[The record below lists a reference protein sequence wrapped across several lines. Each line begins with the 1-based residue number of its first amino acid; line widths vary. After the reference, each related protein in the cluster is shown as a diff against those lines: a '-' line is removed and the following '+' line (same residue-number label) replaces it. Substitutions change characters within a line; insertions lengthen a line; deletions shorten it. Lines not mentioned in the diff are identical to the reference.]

1 MSSLKSLYQSSREG
15 NTISKYLK
23 ASAPATLGD
32 GIESEEHLASLR
44 EKKQYFLPPVDYS
57 EPENFVKFGS
67 AEQYYNNAF
76 EYIASYYPYD
86 GSSLEK
92 TQFYN
97 DINPLEKY
105 TLEAIYPRSTGF
117 VSIGAPYTVIK
128 LNSSKYDEVIVP
140 NYIQAKGGPHVNTRF
155 DELKDRTS
163 NLEFGGT
170 NGTTV
175 EFFMKKDTLINPN
188 GITETSRNMAIFDLT
203 NGVLTANSGS
213 ENYGRLRIAIH
224 SGSETQFHVTML
236 SGTNGFLETPIPS
249 TADQITISD
258 GSWRNFSFVFD
269 TSKQPASVD
278 FYVNGTCI
286 ETGITASA
294 AVNIDGSKLIG
305 LVTGTLIGNI
315 GGVRQDPSTFGS
327 ANMPE
332 GSGKLSASLDEFR
345 FWKKVRNGEQVGRH
359 WFTNVEGGSDKY
371 DANVSLGVYYKFNEG
386 VTLTSSI
393 DKIMLDY
400 SGRVS
405 NGNYINYSSAVS
417 VARNTGSAIDQL
429 ALESVKERGTPIIR
443 KRNPLY
449 VATKNAY
456 QLTGSNYDYGNSARL
471 INHLPS
477 WVTEQEEAG
486 SNEIVGLTQIMSSYF
501 DTLYNQL
508 TALRQLKYNKYISG
522 SLTDSIDEF
531 TFNDRLVDNAGIR
544 TPELFENIGVLG
556 QFFQRDEAI
565 NFDQQLVDIKNS
577 IYKNIYNNI
586 SYILKSKGNEKSIR
600 NFIRCLG
607 VGEEILSLNTYP
619 DNTDYDVSSSYLSS
633 VSKKKYADFT
643 SLLYQGD
650 SEATVYQYYDS
661 SNSNSVGLISGSI
674 SGSDDQGQFAFSLQ
688 SSIVFPN
695 KDNTLALPY
704 DLPSIISSSLVG
716 FHVPEDTAVNST
728 ELTWTGSAADYGL
741 QLYAVRKPG
750 EYAEIVSP
758 TSKVKDAYFVVE
770 DRAGT
775 PLLVSDTYSNVYDN
789 QNWNFSLSL
798 RPKKYPFSSGVPGAS
813 ASNSTYELQL
823 YGTNYDTGVRKNSFT
838 ISTDLTNQ
846 AGMNILKSTKRI
858 YAGAHRTNFTGSVV
872 KSSDVRASS
881 IRYWTDYI
889 PPFVVDLQARDVDS
903 HGVYHPTRNAYL
915 FQTGSLSVAI
925 PSIQTLALNWDFETV
940 TGSNTSGRFIVADAS
955 SGSNNADYPATY
967 QGSYLSNIN
976 LRQHTGRGDFFRASS
991 TPVRKQYLSTEKL
1004 IPLEY
1009 TAQADMIRVPTTDDR
1024 AFSSFRKP
1032 SSTYFA
1038 VEKSMYRGISNRML
1052 HLFASIDE
1060 FNNLIGEPVNKYRL
1074 NYKAMEKLREIFFR
1088 KVQNDIPSLQKYLDY
1103 YKWLDTAMGQMVEQ
1117 LFPASARYAPSV
1129 RNIVE
1134 SHTLE
1139 RNKYQYKFPLIRD
1152 SRAFPQG
1159 GIIGEIGGGNT
1170 PIGVEGDPHN
1180 PSTLGPER
1188 PIDDNPSNQPGQGAG
1203 RQAPGIGQDGV
1214 PEDVFQQPP
1223 ENNYGEGNDRD
1234 GQMAP
1239 APPPPE
1245 PIDPD
1250 EGRVVADEN
1259 PGLGR
1264 EDNNYGRDDDR
1275 DGQVAPPPEN
1285 IDPDQ
1290 GRQGPARG
1298 AGQNPGLGQGQGGG
1312 NFNPPGGGYS

>member
-1 MSSLKSLYQSSREG
+1 MSSLKSLYQSNREG
-15 NTISKYLK
+15 ITISKYLK

-57 EPENFVKFGS
+57 DPENFVKFGS

-105 TLEAIYPRSTGF
+105 TLEVVYPRSTGF
-117 VSIGAPYTVIK
+117 VTIGSPYGTAPTQTQFS
-128 LNSSKYDEVIVP
+128 NSSGYYSSSL
-140 NYIQAKGGPHVNTRF
+140 NQYIQVKGGPHKNTKFNAKQNRV
-155 DELKDRTS
+155 S
-163 NLEFGGT
+163 NLQFGGLS
-170 NGTTV
+170 GSSV
-175 EFFMKKDTLINPN
+175 EFFLKKNQLIDSGSESPN
-188 GITETSRNMAIFDLT
+188 QVIFDL
-203 NGVLTANSGS
+203 NNAQSDATAAD
-213 ENYGRLRIAIH
+213 YGRLRVELV
-224 SGSETQFHVTML
+224 SGSETQFRVTLL
-236 SGTNGFLETPIPS
+236 SGTNGFENVMVPS
-249 TADQITISD
+249 AAGQTTISD
-258 GSWRNFSFVFD
+258 GTWRNFAFVFD
-269 TSKQPASVD
+269 TSANVGRLD
-278 FYVNGTCI
+278 FYVNGKCI
-286 ETGITASA
+286 ETGIASNGA
-294 AVNIDGSKLIG
+294 GGKIVNE
-305 LVTGTLIGNI
+305 VTGTLIGNI
-315 GGVRQDPSTFGS
+315 GALRADTKATTGLT
-327 ANMPE
+327 E
-332 GSGKLSASLDEFR
+332 GAGKLSASIDEFR
-345 FWKKVRNGEQVGRH
+345 FWKAKRTAEQVGRH
-359 WFTNVEGGSDKY
+359 WFTHVEGGSDKY

-386 VTLTSSI
+386 LTLTSSI
-393 DKIMLDY
+393 DKIVLDY

-405 NGNYINYSSAVS
+405 NGLYTGYNAAYS
-417 VARNTGSAIDQL
+417 RNTGSSIDSL
-429 ALESVKERGTPIIR
+429 GLESVRERGTPIIR

-449 VATKNAY
+449 MATKNAY
-456 QLTGSNYDYGNSARL
+456 QLTGSNYDYTNSARL

-486 SNEIVGLTQIMSSYF
+486 SNEVASLTQIMSSYF

-531 TFNDRLVDNAGIR
+531 TFNDRLVDNTGIR

-619 DNTDYDVSSSYLSS
+619 DNTDYNVSSSYLSS

-650 SEATVYQYYDS
+650 SDATVYQYYDS

-704 DLPSIISSSLVG
+704 DLPPIISSSLVG

-758 TSKVKDAYFVVE
+758 TNKVKDAYFVVE

-798 RPKKYPFSSGVPGAS
+798 KPKKYPFSSGVPGAS

-872 KSSDVRASS
+872 NSSDVRASS

-903 HGVYHPTRNAYL
+903 YGLYHPTRNAYL

-925 PSIQTLALNWDFETV
+925 PSAQTLALNWDFETV

-955 SGSNNADYPATY
+955 SGSSDADYPATY

-976 LRQHTGRGDFFRASS
+976 LRQHTGRGDFFRVSS

-1004 IPLEY
+1004 IPIEY
-1009 TAQADMIRVPTTDDR
+1009 TAQSDMIRVPTTDDR
-1024 AFSSFRKP
+1024 AFASFRKP

-1103 YKWLDTAMGQMVEQ
+1103 YKWLDTAMGQMIEQ
-1117 LFPASARYAPSV
+1117 LFPVSARYAPSV

-1134 SHTLE
+1134 SHSLE
-1139 RNKYQYKFPLIRD
+1139 RNKYQYKFPIIRD
-1152 SRAFPQG
+1152 SHAFPEG

-1180 PSTLGPER
+1180 PSTQGPER
-1188 PIDDNPSNQPGQGAG
+1188 PIDANPSNQPGQGEG
-1203 RQAPGIGQDGV
+1203 RQGPGISQQELPPDVNQD
-1214 PEDVFQQPP
+1214 PQPP
-1223 ENNYGEGNDRD
+1223 EDNNYGEEDDRD

-1239 APPPPE
+1239 APPPAE
-1245 PIDPD
+1245 QIDPNQGQL
-1250 EGRVVADEN
+1250 EGGGN
-1259 PGLGR
+1259 
-1264 EDNNYGRDDDR
+1264 
-1275 DGQVAPPPEN
+1275 
-1285 IDPDQ
+1285 
-1290 GRQGPARG
+1290 
-1298 AGQNPGLGQGQGGG
+1298 NPGLGQGQGGG
-1312 NFNPPGGGYS
+1312 NFNPPGGGYG